1 MRNVFADAG
10 YWIAL
15 VNPQDDL
22 HQRSKEV
29 SASLGP
35 VRYTTSEMVL
45 TEFLNSFA
53 NRGEHLRKV
62 AVALVERLRED
73 PNTTIVPQTSLLFRD
88 ALSLFAERHD
98 KAWSQTD
105 CASFQIMRG
114 AGIGEGLTYDKHFE
128 QAGFRALLREER

>member
-22 HQRSKEV
+22 HQRAKEV

-53 NRGEHLRKV
+53 NKGEHLRKV
-62 AVALVERLRED
+62 AVALLERLREN
-73 PNTTIVPQTSLLFRD
+73 PNTTIVPQTSLCSETHFPCMLSGMTKPGVTRTVPPFR
-88 ALSLFAERHD
+88 
-98 KAWSQTD
+98 
-105 CASFQIMRG
+105 
-114 AGIGEGLTYDKHFE
+114 
-128 QAGFRALLREER
+128 